1 MRKVHTSYLHGLI
14 VFKLL
19 NLQDYNLQPT
29 RRLIVGKSDEQTV
42 AVSVINN
49 LLRIGLNKVLEVIE
63 GEKVLWTHNL
73 LRTTNY

>member
-73 LRTTNY
+73 LRTNNY